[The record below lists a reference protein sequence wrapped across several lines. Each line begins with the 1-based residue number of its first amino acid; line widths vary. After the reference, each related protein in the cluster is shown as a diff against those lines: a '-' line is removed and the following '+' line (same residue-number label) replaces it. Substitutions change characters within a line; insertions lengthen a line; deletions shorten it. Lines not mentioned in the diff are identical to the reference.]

1 MFVYTAATNPL
12 LRVIGAEE
20 GGWRLTAR
28 TGSRAGP
35 LGEPRLR
42 GAAAPAAEGGPRLR
56 AAFFCGGLGAAFF
69 CGGLDSASRHSCS
82 SRFRAS
88 ISRRCPLHDAQSG
101 LPFPSQA
108 AFASDIPVRGGWAA
122 DELLAGPWA
131 QKCRPW
137 GLQPRQTCRSRI
149 ARHVCILSGVAK

>member
-1 MFVYTAATNPL
+1 M
-12 LRVIGAEE
+12 
-20 GGWRLTAR
+20 
-28 TGSRAGP
+28 
-35 LGEPRLR
+35 R

-137 GLQPRQTCRSRI
+137 GLHTAVLYNLVKP
-149 ARHVCILSGVAK
+149 AGVACWVEADAGGGAW